1 MRSLRGLK
9 VIPVIMLALLFAGCA
24 TTKPAVKVALPEAKK
39 ISIEK
44 YTNKV
49 DNFMVLMDASS
60 SMAYSHKNQVKYD
73 IAKNIAEYMNQTMPD
88 MKINGAMKTFGHA
101 PEVTSNNVMT
111 TYAQA
116 PYTKAALKA
125 GIGKVKSAGG
135 LSPLSDAIE
144 ASYEE
149 IKSYKGTTSV
159 IIISDGEEM
168 TIGSTNE
175 ALDKLKKLGT
185 VCVYT
190 IHVGDSSEGTKFF
203 KEITTNYGCGFVANA
218 DELASPDKMEL
229 FVKKV
234 FLKDKAP
241 VAATA
246 VAPAVVEGDRDGD
259 GVKDKKDE
267 CPDTP
272 KGAKVNAKGCWVLG
286 DLLFD
291 TGKADLK
298 PAGIADLDKVVII
311 LKGNPDLKVEVQGHT
326 DNAGSKESNQ
336 KLSEKRANAV
346 MDYLVKK
353 GGVEAS
359 RLTAKGYGLTK
370 PAASNKTAAG
380 KAQNRRVQL
389 NPVRR

>member
-1 MRSLRGLK
+1 MRPLRGLK
-9 VIPVIMLALLFAGCA
+9 VIPVIVVAMLFAGCA
-24 TTKPAVKVALPEAKK
+24 ATKTTKVTLPEARK
-39 ISIEK
+39 ISVEK

-49 DNFMVLMDASS
+49 DNFMVLMDASY
-60 SMAYSHKNQVKYD
+60 SMTYTHKNQVKYD
-73 IAKNIAEYMNQTMPD
+73 IARNIAEYMNQTMPD

-101 PEVTSNNVMT
+101 SEVTSKNVFD
-111 TYAQA
+111 TYTQA

-125 GIGKVKSAGG
+125 GIDKVKSAGG
-135 LSPLSDAIE
+135 LSPLSDALE
-144 ASYEE
+144 ASCEE
-149 IKSYKGTTSV
+149 IKTYKGTTSIV
-159 IIISDGEEM
+159 VISDGEEM
-168 TIGSTNE
+168 TTGSTNE

-190 IHVGDSSEGTKFF
+190 IHVGDSAEGTKFL
-203 KEITTNYGCGFVANA
+203 KDMTNTYGCGFVTNA

-241 VAATA
+241 
-246 VAPAVVEGDRDGD
+246 APAAAPVVKDGDKDGD
-259 GVKDKKDE
+259 GVKDAKDE

-272 KGAKVNAKGCWVLG
+272 KGAKVNAKGCWIIG

-291 TGKADLK
+291 TGKAGIK
-298 PAGIADLDKVVII
+298 PAGISDLDKVVAI
-311 LKGNPDLKVEVQGHT
+311 LKNNPDLKVEVQGHT

-336 KLSEKRANAV
+336 KLSEKRSSAV

-353 GGVEAS
+353 GGIEAS

-389 NPVRR
+389 NPIRR

>member
-1 MRSLRGLK
+1 MRPARGLK
-9 VIPVIMLALLFAGCA
+9 IIPVIILALLFAGCA
-24 TTKPAVKVALPEAKK
+24 ATKTAKVTLPEAKK
-39 ISIEK
+39 ISAEK

-60 SMAYSHKNQVKYD
+60 SMSYSYKNHVKYD
-73 IAKNIAEYMNQTMPD
+73 IARSIAEYMNQTMPD

-101 PEVTSNNVMT
+101 PEVTSKNVLD
-111 TYAQA
+111 TYVKA
-116 PYTKAALKA
+116 PYTKAALTA
-125 GIGKVKSAGG
+125 GIDKVKIPGG
-135 LSPLSDAIE
+135 LSPLSEAIE
-144 ASYEE
+144 SSYEG
-149 IKSYKGTTSV
+149 IKANQGTTAV
-159 IIISDGEEM
+159 VIISDGEEM
-168 TIGSTNE
+168 TIGSTSD

-190 IHVGDSSEGTKFF
+190 IHVGDSSEGTRFLN
-203 KEITTNYGCGFVANA
+203 EISKNYGCGFVVNA

-234 FLKDKAP
+234 FLKDKV
-241 VAATA
+241 VAA
-246 VAPAVVEGDRDGD
+246 VPVVMEGDKDGD
-259 GVKDKKDE
+259 GVKDSKDE

-272 KGAKVNAKGCWVLG
+272 KGAKVNAKGCWIIG

-291 TGKADLK
+291 TGKAELK
-298 PAGIADLDKVVII
+298 PAGIADLDKVVKI
-311 LKGNPDLKVEVQGHT
+311 LKENPNMKIEIQGHT

-346 MDYLVKK
+346 MDYLTKK
-353 GGVEAS
+353 GGIEAS

-389 NPVRR
+389 TPVKM